1 MIIRVCANPEA
12 LGAAAACQ
20 TAQLL
25 RDAIAECGTARIV
38 LSTGASQFATIDHLS
53 REDVDWSRV
62 EMFHLDEY
70 IGLSEN
76 HRASFQKYL
85 KERFVDKVRGIK
97 PHYVT
102 GDPVHAA
109 KVGALL
115 QSGPIH
121 VGLIGIGQ
129 NTHIAFNDP
138 PADFET
144 EEPYIVVSL
153 DERCKAQQVQ
163 EGWFRT
169 VDEVPKQAVTMSV
182 RQILRCE
189 AILSCVPYPEKAEAV
204 QRTLLSGVD
213 ARVPASILKTHKNFT
228 LYADRDSFARVEPA
242 KIVPG
247 GPDMPVALEY
257 TPNPQRI

>member
-25 RDAIAECGTARIV
+25 RDAIAECGAARIV

-70 IGLSEN
+70 IGLPEN

-115 QSGPIH
+115 QSG
-121 VGLIGIGQ
+121 Q
-129 NTHIAFNDP
+129 YD
-138 PADFET
+138 
-144 EEPYIVVSL
+144 
-153 DERCKAQQVQ
+153 
-163 EGWFRT
+163 RT
-169 VDEVPKQAVTMSV
+169 AVYVTTDAGVWESW
-182 RQILRCE
+182 RQIFAGDDSLGYYV
-189 AILSCVPYPEKAEAV
+189 ADSCYFMVPLV
-204 QRTLLSGVD
+204 Q
-213 ARVPASILKTHKNFT
+213 
-228 LYADRDSFARVEPA
+228 
-242 KIVPG
+242 
-247 GPDMPVALEY
+247 
-257 TPNPQRI
+257 

>member
-12 LGAAAACQ
+12 LGAAAARQ

-38 LSTGASQFATIDHLS
+38 LSTGASQFATLDHLS

-70 IGLSEN
+70 IGLPEN

>member
-38 LSTGASQFATIDHLS
+38 LSTGASQFATIDHLT

-70 IGLSEN
+70 IGLPEN

-102 GDPVHAA
+102 GDPVACRQSRRPAA
-109 KVGALL
+109 KR
-115 QSGPIH
+115 PDPC
-121 VGLIGIGQ
+121 GLDW
-129 NTHIAFNDP
+129 HRP
-138 PADFET
+138 KY
-144 EEPYIVVSL
+144 PYRL
-153 DERCKAQQVQ
+153 
-163 EGWFRT
+163 
-169 VDEVPKQAVTMSV
+169 
-182 RQILRCE
+182 
-189 AILSCVPYPEKAEAV
+189 
-204 QRTLLSGVD
+204 
-213 ARVPASILKTHKNFT
+213 
-228 LYADRDSFARVEPA
+228 
-242 KIVPG
+242 
-247 GPDMPVALEY
+247 
-257 TPNPQRI
+257 

>member
-12 LGAAAACQ
+12 LGAAAARQ

-70 IGLSEN
+70 IGLPEN

-85 KERFVDKVRGIK
+85 QERFVDKVRGIK

-109 KVGALL
+109 KVGA
-115 QSGPIH
+115 PAAKRPDPC
-121 VGLIGIGQ
+121 GL
-129 NTHIAFNDP
+129 DWYRP
-138 PADFET
+138 KY
-144 EEPYIVVSL
+144 PYRL
-153 DERCKAQQVQ
+153 
-163 EGWFRT
+163 
-169 VDEVPKQAVTMSV
+169 
-182 RQILRCE
+182 
-189 AILSCVPYPEKAEAV
+189 
-204 QRTLLSGVD
+204 
-213 ARVPASILKTHKNFT
+213 
-228 LYADRDSFARVEPA
+228 
-242 KIVPG
+242 
-247 GPDMPVALEY
+247 
-257 TPNPQRI
+257 

>member
-12 LGAAAACQ
+12 LGAAAARQ

-70 IGLSEN
+70 IGLPEN

-85 KERFVDKVRGIK
+85 QERFVDKVRGIK

-115 QSGPIH
+115 QSGPDRGSGACRQSRRPAAKRPDPC
-121 VGLIGIGQ
+121 GL
-129 NTHIAFNDP
+129 DWYRP
-138 PADFET
+138 KY
-144 EEPYIVVSL
+144 PYRL
-153 DERCKAQQVQ
+153 
-163 EGWFRT
+163 
-169 VDEVPKQAVTMSV
+169 
-182 RQILRCE
+182 
-189 AILSCVPYPEKAEAV
+189 
-204 QRTLLSGVD
+204 
-213 ARVPASILKTHKNFT
+213 
-228 LYADRDSFARVEPA
+228 
-242 KIVPG
+242 
-247 GPDMPVALEY
+247 
-257 TPNPQRI
+257 